1 MYRTHH
7 CGELTIRSVD
17 KNVTLAGWVQT
28 IRKFGAITFI
38 DLRDRYGITQ
48 LLIGEELQAQ
58 LEAQPLGREFVIQVK
73 GKVIERS
80 NKNSNISTGEIE
92 IKVSEFTILNSSM
105 VPPFTIQDDT
115 DGGDDLRMKYR

>member
-7 CGELTIRSVD
+7 CGELTIQSVD

-92 IKVSEFTILNSSM
+92 IQVSEFKIGRAH
-105 VPPFTIQDDT
+105 V
-115 DGGDDLRMKYR
+115 